1 MKGLEEEG
9 RWSVWNCCVLLLQVR
24 VFLLS
29 SLLVTR
35 IQVSQ
40 LSLCPP
46 FKKKSVFFCV
56 QVSSELT
63 ESCNYPLLA
72 VLKGDF
78 HVAEG

>member
-1 MKGLEEEG
+1 MKGQEEG

-46 FKKKSVFFCV
+46 FKKKKDLYFVVCK
-56 QVSSELT
+56 
-63 ESCNYPLLA
+63 CLLN
-72 VLKGDF
+72 
-78 HVAEG
+78 